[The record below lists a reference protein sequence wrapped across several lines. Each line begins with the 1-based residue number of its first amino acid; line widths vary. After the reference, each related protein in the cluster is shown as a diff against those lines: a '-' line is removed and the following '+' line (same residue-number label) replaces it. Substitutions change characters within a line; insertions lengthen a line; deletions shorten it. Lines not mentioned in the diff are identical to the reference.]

1 MRNLNK
7 FMLTAAMVVASTF
20 AFANNSKP
28 YIKVERSGA
37 KAFAI
42 IVGGHESELTQI
54 KLRLENGS
62 TLYSASAKNGQDF
75 GKRLDLNNLTE
86 GNYSLEVENKERF
99 ISTPI
104 VIAKDSAFVNAE
116 DQVTII
122 KPVICQNGEKVDIIM
137 PNESQSNA
145 LVTIYDSQ
153 NRKLKAE
160 KVTKE
165 QTTRFDLT
173 ALEAGTYTL
182 RVETKGKFFMQSVS
196 IK

>member
-1 MRNLNK
+1 
-7 FMLTAAMVVASTF
+7 MLTAAMVVASTF

-42 IVGGHESELTQI
+42 IVGGHESEMTQI

-86 GNYSLEVENKERF
+86 GNYSLEVENKEGF

-104 VIAKDSAFVNAE
+104 VIAKDSAFINAE
-116 DQVTII
+116 DQVKII

-137 PNESQSNA
+137 PNEAQSDA

>member
-7 FMLTAAMVVASTF
+7 FMLTAAMVVASTL
-20 AFANNSKP
+20 ALANNGEP
-28 YIKVERSGA
+28 YVKVERSGA

-86 GNYSLEVENKERF
+86 GIYSLEVENKERF

-137 PNESQSNA
+137 PNEAQADA

>member
-20 AFANNSKP
+20 AFANDSKP
-28 YIKVERSGA
+28 YFKVERSGA
-37 KAFAI
+37 KAFAV

-54 KLRLENGS
+54 KLSLENGS

-75 GKRLDLNNLTE
+75 GKRLDLNNLTD
-86 GNYSLEVENKERF
+86 GTYALEVENKERF

-104 VIAKDSAFVNAE
+104 VITKDSAFVNAE

-137 PNESQSNA
+137 PNEAQADA

-160 KVTKE
+160 KVSKE